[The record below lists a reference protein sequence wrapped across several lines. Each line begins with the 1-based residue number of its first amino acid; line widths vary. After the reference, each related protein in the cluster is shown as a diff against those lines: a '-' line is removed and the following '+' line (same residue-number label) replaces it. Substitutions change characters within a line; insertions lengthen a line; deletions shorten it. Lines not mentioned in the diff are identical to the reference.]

1 MIVFDLCCEHNHIF
15 EAWFKDRESF
25 EEQREKGLVV
35 CPICGSKEVRKI
47 LSPVAIK
54 KHSEALPQKHNVS
67 ANEGEDQLKAYEVL
81 LNKVYKYIEKNTE
94 DVGSDFAKEALKI
107 HYGVEEP
114 RGIRGVTTEEE
125 EKILKEE
132 GVSFFKIPVPSK
144 KNKGN

>member
-54 KHSEALPQKHNVS
+54 RHNDS
-67 ANEGEDQLKAYEVL
+67 PTSKTYKNNERKEQLKAYEAL
-81 LNKVYKYIEKNTE
+81 LNTVYQYIKKNTE
-94 DVGSDFAKEALKI
+94 DVGADFAKEALKM
-107 HYGVEEP
+107 HYGVKEP
-114 RGIRGVTTEEE
+114 RGIRGVTTPEE
-125 EKILKEE
+125 EKVLKEE
-132 GVSFFKIPVPSK
+132 GVSFFKFPVPTK
-144 KNKGN
+144 KTKGN

>member
-1 MIVFDLCCEHNHIF
+1 MIVFDLCCKHNHIF

-54 KHSEALPQKHNVS
+54 KHSDSVRPKKYRAS
-67 ANEGEDQLKAYEVL
+67 EGEEQIKAYEAL
-81 LNKVYKYIEKNTE
+81 LNRVYKYIENNTE
-94 DVGSDFAKEALKI
+94 DVGTDFAKEALKI

-132 GVSFFKIPVPSK
+132 GVSFFKFPVPSK